1 MNLLL
6 ILIPLSLV
14 LVIAAVWAYLWA
26 VSSGQ
31 FDDLE
36 TPGWEILSDIEHDDK
51 ESIATGKSWPQ
62 S

>member
-36 TPGWEILSDIEHDDK
+36 TPGWEILSDVERGDK
-51 ESIATGKSWPQ
+51 KPIAAGKSWPE